1 MKKIVWGTLG
11 LFVGSLLLVSCSSE
25 SNVLSS
31 FSKRKYLKNFKET
44 KKSYEVVTEE
54 ETAQLEE
61 IKTQEIVA
69 ETASLN
75 TPIIEENNV
84 ELTPETVN
92 LSNVVT
98 PKKVTKQIEKEYRNW
113 DKLTHDNIPSL
124 LASNNTSD
132 FSNLFILKENSSEP
146 RTHWSAIV
154 SLVLGILGGFGGLI
168 FGVIALIAINSK
180 PEKHKGKGLAIAGI
194 ILSLL
199 FIILILALMA

>member
-61 IKTQEIVA
+61 IKTQEIVS

-113 DKLTHDNIPSL
+113 DKFNRTYQNELLVSKEQYNHFEKSANSLKVNEIVLAILAIFIPPLAVYLHEDAITANFWVDLLLT
-124 LASNNTSD
+124 
-132 FSNLFILKENSSEP
+132 FLFWLPGIIFAFLVIF
-146 RTHWSAIV
+146 AGV
-154 SLVLGILGGFGGLI
+154 SL
-168 FGVIALIAINSK
+168 
-180 PEKHKGKGLAIAGI
+180 
-194 ILSLL
+194 
-199 FIILILALMA
+199 